1 MPRREMLCMLRYPY
15 KPVRWYI
22 IEVETLYSYLDILI
36 CGLCSALFLPPRASR
51 IQLSVASTKTL
62 HSPSDYYLCEARTL
76 SNMDFYLR
84 CNSLKCRTQ
93 LKERAVVTTCSHIF
107 CLQCASNLGL
117 SQPTSVERR
126 CPACQTILINP
137 DDAVA
142 TSLNPSEDYK
152 TSVLSGL
159 DPNTIMECAGR
170 ALLFWAYQTTQ
181 EIFYQ
186 EFLGKTLTEKY
197 ANLNTQ
203 MDKIIQNAN
212 SEISAL
218 QARLSDMQTTQDELR
233 KKNQELVDMYREKCN
248 RFTQITNLYNL
259 LKSRAMKSQM
269 QTAAS
274 DSVTQTLSSLAP
286 PASRRGDPPFAA
298 AAAATS
304 HPVHAETG
312 SSIPPQ
318 TPLHRY
324 PVDREGV
331 EQLHR
336 HQRSGTG
343 SSKGAKQKADAAAM
357 PPPPGR
363 LLGDPRSYDASTT
376 STTNQHRTRLGGST
390 TRPSTGASQ
399 LPHDSVMLARFGAD
413 GGPNNPFVS
422 ARDSVSRGDA
432 HLRHAGPPTC
442 PGEPPGV
449 RSYFDSTII

>member
-1 MPRREMLCMLRYPY
+1 
-15 KPVRWYI
+15 
-22 IEVETLYSYLDILI
+22 
-36 CGLCSALFLPPRASR
+36 
-51 IQLSVASTKTL
+51 
-62 HSPSDYYLCEARTL
+62 
-76 SNMDFYLR
+76 MDFYLR
-84 CNSLKCRTQ
+84 CNSLKCRAQ

-117 SQPTSVERR
+117 SHPTSVDRR
-126 CPACQTILINP
+126 CPACQTILVNP

-142 TSLNPSEDYK
+142 TILNPSEDYK

-170 ALLFWAYQTTQ
+170 ALLFWTYQTTQ

-203 MDKIIQNAN
+203 MDKVIHNAN

-218 QARLSDMQTTQDELR
+218 QARLSGAFSPQVRFDSPPLSPEAPSKPRYQHTLPHHADMQTTQDQLR
-233 KKNQELVDMYREKCN
+233 KKNQELVDLYREKCT

-269 QTAAS
+269 QSAAT
-274 DSVTQTLSSLAP
+274 DSVHQTLNALAP
-286 PASRRGDPPFAA
+286 LPSLPQSHQNKVPPPSPFAA
-298 AAAATS
+298 TASGPAAGAAGLPMHMHT
-304 HPVHAETG
+304 HPALG
-312 SSIPPQ
+312 SSVPPQ

-324 PVDREGV
+324 PIDREGV

-343 SSKGAKQKADAAAM
+343 SSKGAATQKQKQKQTADAVAM
-357 PPPPGR
+357 PPPPLQGR
-363 LLGDPRSYDASTT
+363 LLGDPRHRETT
-376 STTNQHRTRLGGST
+376 STQHRTRLVGGSGSGGGGGGGGGGSS
-390 TRPSTGASQ
+390 TRPTTGSST
-399 LPHDSVMLARFGAD
+399 LPHDSVLLARFGAD
-413 GGPNNPFVS
+413 GGPNHPFLVGG
-422 ARDSVSRGDA
+422 ARDRELLSRGDGG
-432 HLRHAGPPTC
+432 HRRHADY

-449 RSYFDSTII
+449 RSYFDSTGL